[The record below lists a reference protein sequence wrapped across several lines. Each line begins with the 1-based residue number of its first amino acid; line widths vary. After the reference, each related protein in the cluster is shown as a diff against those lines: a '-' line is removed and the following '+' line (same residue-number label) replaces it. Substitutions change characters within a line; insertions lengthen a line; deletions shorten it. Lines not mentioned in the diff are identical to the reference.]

1 MKKIY
6 SVLTLAVMLAIF
18 LCLPVSAAQT
28 HGVIYDET
36 DELGSATLTMQG
48 EETLPELSEAL
59 GIDLRVDVLTQTSYD
74 SLADTAEGIYARYD
88 YGYGE
93 AKEGATLTILM
104 EQQDSGT
111 YAMPTD
117 GWCIYANLS
126 ADRGSSQALADTIY
140 NAVEPS
146 MAEQAWN
153 GEDITMS
160 AVALTQAVE
169 SMAQAAED
177 YILTNCPPDTSIPAA
192 PPETPEAPEPP
203 EASEPDSVGMQYV
216 FDISDL
222 LTYEEWEE
230 LEARAAD
237 ISNRQHCGVYFA
249 LVDDFTDYGDGSV
262 YEVTYQ
268 LYHGSELGIGANRDG
283 IIVLLSMEE
292 RDYATF
298 VYGEYAEYAFN
309 SYGQKKL
316 EETFLADFGYDDWY
330 GGISHY
336 LNTCDEF
343 LTKADSGEPVREA
356 LWVWVVSYLFMIIFI
371 TVVCCI
377 ISGII
382 CYMLLRGMKTVSQK
396 VEANEYIA
404 EGGLQLTERYDQYT
418 HTTETRTKI
427 QKESSSGGSTRS
439 ESGGGGRGRSG
450 KF

>member
-111 YAMPTD
+111 YAMPAD

-177 YILTNCPPDTSIPAA
+177 YILINCPPDNPV
-192 PPETPEAPEPP
+192 PETPETPTASEAPE
-203 EASEPDSVGMQYV
+203 
-216 FDISDL
+216 
-222 LTYEEWEE
+222 
-230 LEARAAD
+230 
-237 ISNRQHCGVYFA
+237 
-249 LVDDFTDYGDGSV
+249 
-262 YEVTYQ
+262 
-268 LYHGSELGIGANRDG
+268 RD
-283 IIVLLSMEE
+283 
-292 RDYATF
+292 
-298 VYGEYAEYAFN
+298 
-309 SYGQKKL
+309 
-316 EETFLADFGYDDWY
+316 
-330 GGISHY
+330 
-336 LNTCDEF
+336 
-343 LTKADSGEPVREA
+343 ADS
-356 LWVWVVSYLFMIIFI
+356 I
-371 TVVCCI
+371 
-377 ISGII
+377 
-382 CYMLLRGMKTVSQK
+382 
-396 VEANEYIA
+396 
-404 EGGLQLTERYDQYT
+404 GGPRRV
-418 HTTETRTKI
+418 RTKQCRYAVCI
-427 QKESSSGGSTRS
+427 
-439 ESGGGGRGRSG
+439 
-450 KF
+450 